1 LPEKKDF
8 KGLFEE
14 EYKETFFDKLYNEF
28 IEDMGIGL
36 QACPPFVFSRYLT
49 ALGYTVNILN
59 GEFII
64 SKLDGISNISD
75 KNE

>member
-1 LPEKKDF
+1 LPEKKDLRDYL
-8 KGLFEE
+8 KKNI
-14 EYKETFFDKLYNEF
+14 KETFFDKLYNEF

-75 KNE
+75 KK